1 MSVNSQDFAFAEHD
15 RKLADFLPCKVQ
27 GVVECAVYS
36 FLVTGPVSSVT
47 VACAT
52 VKQTLRVGYKVI
64 IWGFHGV
71 VWCGAPSQSHNR
83 TRKARVRLDYLHDLI
98 SYIQENV

>member
-1 MSVNSQDFAFAEHD
+1 
-15 RKLADFLPCKVQ
+15 
-27 GVVECAVYS
+27 
-36 FLVTGPVSSVT
+36 
-47 VACAT
+47 
-52 VKQTLRVGYKVI
+52 LRVGYKVI